1 MEENF
6 NRVMKHYK
14 KNTLIKVISN
24 IKLKSNQRIDHF
36 AIPLQNIYSK
46 QIELY
51 LAVITMNGK
60 LFYSLHRKSI
70 QLCII
75 ILNLIL
81 FM

>member
-46 QIELY
+46 
-51 LAVITMNGK
+51 
-60 LFYSLHRKSI
+60 
-70 QLCII
+70 
-75 ILNLIL
+75 
-81 FM
+81 